1 LTSKLID
8 FTNQRLQVLLDFGPS
23 NPVLVLGECLW
34 VESQKRV
41 AFQWSEEAIASK
53 LELSPLTLPLSK
65 GVYFA
70 ESHPF
75 NGLHALFSDSIPD
88 GFGLRLMKK
97 GLANAG
103 YSILDLNPLHRL
115 AWVGNSGIGALT
127 YTPVIGG
134 ETSQIL
140 TEISMVAE
148 YATNSQIEMFQD
160 IPSEAIRA
168 GGSALGA
175 RPKFWASLSSN
186 KKQILLGDSLTIPK
200 DFQPCLLKFAPT
212 DGDEDEPY
220 FEATCLKL
228 AQEHGVRSAKAELLN
243 HKTGPALAVYRF
255 DRSSSGE
262 RVMMQSVA
270 ALLNLD
276 YRSPS
281 LDYSDLAKLVKKL
294 AGESDLEQLY
304 RQVCFNV
311 ALSIRDDHTK
321 NFAFLMRSN
330 GVWELSPA
338 FDLCPNEGIG
348 RMLEHNMTINGK
360 GTNFSRSDLFS
371 FGKSI
376 GLSSQIIND
385 GLDQA
390 RAASLRFE
398 AEAKALGSSH
408 DSTHEW
414 ANRLKKIDKL
424 LALA

>member
-1 LTSKLID
+1 MQTD
-8 FTNQRLQVLLDFGPS
+8 FTNQRLQVSLDFGPS

-41 AFQWSEEAIASK
+41 AFQWSEQAIASK
-53 LELSPLTLPLSK
+53 LELSPFTLPLSK
-65 GVYFA
+65 GVHIA

-88 GFGLRLMKK
+88 DFGLRLMNR
-97 GLANAG
+97 GLVNAG

-115 AWVGNSGIGALT
+115 AWVGSSGIGALT

-134 ETSQIL
+134 GTSQIL
-140 TEISMVAE
+140 TDISMVAE

-175 RPKFWASLSSN
+175 RPKFWVSLSSN
-186 KKQILLGDSLTIPK
+186 KKQTLLGDSLTIPK
-200 DFQPCLLKFAPT
+200 DYQPCLLKFAPT
-212 DGDEDEPY
+212 DGNEDEPY

-228 AQEHGVRSAKAELLN
+228 AGEHGVKSAKAELLN

-255 DRSSSGE
+255 DRSSSGD

-321 NFAFLMRSN
+321 NFAFLMGSD

-338 FDLCPNEGIG
+338 FDLCPNLGIG

-376 GLSSQIIND
+376 GLNTEIISD
-385 GLDQA
+385 GLNQA
-390 RAASLRFE
+390 RAASARFAVE
-398 AEAKALGSSH
+398 ARALGSSH
-408 DSTHEW
+408 DSTNEW
-414 ANRLKKIDKL
+414 ANHLKKIDQL
-424 LALA
+424 LA